1 MAEKVGYA
9 ARSDSNFR
17 VIMLDEHGLIAVG
30 TDLVQ
35 AYNFADLTEELA
47 QIAYISSTIN
57 NRVEEV
63 PTG

>member
-1 MAEKVGYA
+1 
-9 ARSDSNFR
+9 
-17 VIMLDEHGLIAVG
+17 MLDEHGLIAVG